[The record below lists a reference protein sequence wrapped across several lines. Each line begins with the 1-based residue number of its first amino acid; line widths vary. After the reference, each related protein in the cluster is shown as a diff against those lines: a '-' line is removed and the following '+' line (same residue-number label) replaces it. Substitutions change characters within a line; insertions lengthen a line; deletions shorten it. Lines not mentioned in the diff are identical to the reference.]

1 MSKGEAAHAD
11 AQATGRAR
19 LNYFNYFTEIEDAF
33 VRRRGKHLLVSPLD
47 WSLMESWKAAGVP
60 LHVVLRG
67 IERAFDSYEARPRN
81 RSVKSLFYCQE
92 EVEAQ
97 FAEWLESRRGAATEE
112 GDAAREAGATGEAGA
127 VGEGGAGGDD
137 GSGAAEESRGL
148 PFPRAVIAAHLSE
161 SREALARSLDARRR
175 SEGFDALCEA
185 LARAA
190 ARLEELASDFGR
202 AARPDA
208 EMLEASLSDLEALLD
223 RALRASLPA
232 EVLAEKRAEAEEQLR
247 KYRGRMEHAT
257 YEQTRD
263 NLLAKALREEAGVPR
278 LSLFYL

>member
-1 MSKGEAAHAD
+1 MSKGEAARAPD
-11 AQATGRAR
+11 QATARAR

-97 FAEWLESRRGAATEE
+97 FAEWLESRRGA
-112 GDAAREAGATGEAGA
+112 GAAAEAGGTVAG
-127 VGEGGAGGDD
+127 D
-137 GSGAAEESRGL
+137 SGAAVDGKDGAAQDCPGL
-148 PFPRAVIAAHLSE
+148 PFPRAVIAAHLAE
-161 SREALARSLDARRR
+161 SREALTRAREARR
-175 SEGFDALCEA
+175 EGGGEDALAEA
-185 LARAA
+185 LGRAA

-202 AARPDA
+202 AARPDV
-208 EMLEASLSDLEALLD
+208 ELLEGSLSDLEALLD

-232 EVLAEKRAEAEEQLR
+232 GVLEEKRAEAEAQLR
-247 KYRGRMEHAT
+247 QYRGRMERAT
-257 YEQTRD
+257 YEQTLD
-263 NLLAKALREEAGVPR
+263 NLLAKRLREEAGVPR